1 MGQHCLRED
10 DGVGVFFKARKSLYY
25 WSLRRL
31 EISGPVLY
39 VRKPRSSEGW
49 DRGEPGLN
57 AKFLD
62 SQSSPSSVLLPSVYL
77 SVGFFVGLF
86 FFLVGFVGV

>member
-1 MGQHCLRED
+1 MR
-10 DGVGVFFKARKSLYY
+10 
-25 WSLRRL
+25 
-31 EISGPVLY
+31 
-39 VRKPRSSEGW
+39 GW
-49 DRGEPGLN
+49 DRGELGLN